1 MVRALWIPT
10 YCFFIFVYICS
21 LADAAPNT
29 IHQTLY
35 HGGTI
40 ITMEG
45 DKPTYVEAVIERDG
59 KIIFAGPKSAAIN
72 NFAGKTV
79 DVDLQ
84 GKTMMPGFI
93 EPHAHPVSI
102 GAFILANDIVA
113 PHQWRMPH
121 KIYPAV
127 QGREK
132 YLQAVG
138 EIIDAKVDKTKTVL
152 IWGYHKSWHGQ
163 LTLKDLDKVTGD
175 VPTIIW
181 QRSTHEIYLN
191 TACVKKYGIKK
202 GDLSEEDNAQA
213 DWDNYHFWE
222 RAYQMMKGTKLSPF
236 FSDQEMLKRGMERI
250 SQLMLQNGLTAMCEP
265 SFPNSTFE
273 DEYAVLRNG
282 TEKARAYTIYLIAGF
297 PEQFVKKIGN
307 DAYAEHIAS
316 LPGKY
321 NTNYIKFLPNQYKT
335 FADGAIYSLALELR
349 KPFYNCPDCKSE
361 WIIPLKPAQEIFNY
375 WWDKGYKIHVHI
387 TGDLAFEKYLDF
399 TEAAMRRNPRKN
411 HRTTFHHV
419 GLFDAAQAKRAADLG
434 IEISANPYYLWA
446 LADKYSKTGLGPE
459 RAANMVALKEFTK
472 RGVPVSLHSDFA
484 MAPAEPLLLAWVA
497 ANRIVASGK
506 VMNPEEKISVYDA
519 MKGITIT
526 AAHTFEMDREIGS
539 IKVGKE
545 ATFTILEQNP
555 FKIDPVKI
563 KDIPITGVVYK
574 GRIILNKG
582 KLLGGGHDAYGCIGS
597 AGYSWCEKTQSCE
610 RPWELAG
617 KRNFPNTPEA
627 FNAFCNNK

>member
-59 KIIFAGPKSAAIN
+59 KIIYAGPKSAAIN

-202 GDLSEEDNAQA
+202 GDLSEEDDKQA

-361 WIIPLKPAQEIFNY
+361 WIIPLKPAQKIFNY

-582 KLLGGGHDAYGCIGS
+582 KLLGGGHDAHGCIGS

-610 RPWELAG
+610 RPWELAR